1 MTGVY
6 GKLPLYGDFVRR
18 ELPQNF
24 VQPWDAWL
32 QDCLAQAREQLGIT
46 FDAVWDAA
54 PPWRFRLPAG
64 VCGSAAVV
72 GVLITSEDMV
82 GRKFPITVATLLPDD
97 SLPPNQA
104 WYAALEAAA
113 WAGRERGD
121 TVDALLATLPTAAL
135 RRSFS
140 APGDIPAPGWWT
152 ADGRRLELMQLPSA
166 TQFQCQLLGA
176 EAAPAP
182 TAAAAAKI
190 DDDDPETVP
199 GPHLVRLLHPPA
211 PDTQPPALPASP
223 PPALAVPTLEL
234 TGLPAA
240 LAPVLRPVAPP
251 MRLSVAP
258 PVLPSV
264 MPPVLPSVILPVLP
278 TVMPP
283 SLPSM
288 LAVEPLAS
296 RAVSHRGTVRS
307 RNEDAFVDRGDIG
320 VWAVADGAG
329 GHGAGDVASAAAA
342 AAIADLPVGLSAAE
356 ILAQVRLRLSAVH
369 ADLQRRAAA
378 NGNGEIMATTIVVLM
393 ARGDHFACLWAGD
406 SRAYLLREGMLSQI
420 TRDHSLV
427 QEMVESGSLAPEDA
441 EHHPQA
447 NVITRAVGSHEAL
460 HLDKVSGRIHPGD
473 VLLLCTDGLFKAL
486 PVSQIAQSLALGAGP
501 EPLLQQALRAGA
513 RDNVTA
519 LIVEV

>member
-6 GKLPLYGDFVRR
+6 GKLPTYGDFVRR
-18 ELPQNF
+18 ELPQSF
-24 VQPWDAWL
+24 VVPWDAWL
-32 QDCLAQAREQLGIT
+32 QDCLAAARDTLGRR
-46 FDAVWDAA
+46 FDALWEAA
-54 PPWRFRLPAG
+54 PAWRFRLAPG

-72 GVLITSEDMV
+72 GVLLTSEDLV
-82 GRKFPITVATLLPDD
+82 GRKFPMTAATLLPDD

-104 WYAALEAAA
+104 WYAALEASAV
-113 WAGRERGD
+113 AGRERGQ

-135 RRSFS
+135 RRSL
-140 APGDIPAPGWWT
+140 PTEGDIPAPGWWT
-152 ADGRRLELMQLPSA
+152 GDGQRLDLWRL
-166 TQFQCQLLGA
+166 
-176 EAAPAP
+176 P
-182 TAAAAAKI
+182 TAAEFLILLRGADVSAHGDAGGDAGGDEGGDTGSHAGRETAGLTCGDTDA
-190 DDDDPETVP
+190 DDETVK
-199 GPHLVRLLHPPA
+199 
-211 PDTQPPALPASP
+211 T
-223 PPALAVPTLEL
+223 VPV
-234 TGLPAA
+234 
-240 LAPVLRPVAPP
+240 PVLLDATPARFALSGPGALGAPMAPVAPIA
-251 MRLSVAP
+251 LIAP
-258 PVLPSV
+258 
-264 MPPVLPSVILPVLP
+264 
-278 TVMPP
+278 
-283 SLPSM
+283 
-288 LAVEPLAS
+288 AEPLAS
-296 RAVSHRGTVRS
+296 RAVSHRGAVRA

-369 ADLQRRAAA
+369 TDLQRRAAA
-378 NGNGEIMATTIVVLM
+378 NGSGEIMATTIVVLM

-406 SRAYLLREGMLSQI
+406 SRAYLLRDGQLSQI

-427 QEMVESGSLAPEDA
+427 QEMVESGALAAEDA

-447 NVITRAVGSHEAL
+447 NIITRAVGSQDTL
-460 HLDKVSGRIHPGD
+460 QLDKVSGRIHPGD

-486 PVSQIAQSLALGAGP
+486 PLSEIAQSLALGAGP